1 MGARRAGGAP
11 FFEEDTMSWRL
22 RKGLSCCEVDD
33 RLVFLDLEADRYFQ
47 LPAHLDTAL
56 LAALR
61 GDARQDAEI
70 DSLVAK
76 RILIRSPNPPPSSP
90 TTSIAPP
97 SRSAV
102 EQRTSAPDFD
112 PITALEVVAITLS
125 TLLQLKTRR
134 LDRLIESL
142 VAHRE
147 RMTMGSLSN
156 ASPHDME
163 QLLASAA
170 MFRKARAC
178 VPVEPCCLPDSI
190 ALVRFLA
197 RRRLP
202 AAIVFGVA
210 LDPFAAHCWVQTG
223 DWVLNDTV
231 GNVMAH
237 TPIRS
242 V

>member
-1 MGARRAGGAP
+1 
-11 FFEEDTMSWRL
+11 MSWRL
-22 RKGLSCCEVDD
+22 REGLSCCEVDD
-33 RLVFLDLEADRYFQ
+33 CLVFLDLEADRYFR

-61 GDARQDAEI
+61 GDGRQDA
-70 DSLVAK
+70 DVDTLVAK
-76 RILIRSPNPPPSSP
+76 NILVRSSGSPPSSP
-90 TTSIAPP
+90 TISIASPA
-97 SRSAV
+97 RSAV
-102 EQRTSAPDFD
+102 EQRTSAPDID
-112 PITALEVVAITLS
+112 VITTLEVSALTCS
-125 TLLQLKTRR
+125 TQLQLKTRR

-142 VAHRE
+142 VAYRD
-147 RMTMGSLSN
+147 RMTRGSVSN
-156 ASPHDME
+156 ASPHDVG

-170 MFRKARAC
+170 LFRKARAC

-190 ALVRFLA
+190 ALVKFLA

-210 LDPFAAHCWVQTG
+210 LDPFAAHCWVQAG